1 MAVTEWKLGDRLLH
15 AGMPEWGIGE
25 VRSAETITHN
35 GQKAQRVTVRFDRV
49 GVKVL
54 STAFADLRP
63 ATGPALPPEAAENKD
78 PAAEA
83 MDRAQA
89 ESLLVQIPE
98 SASDPF
104 RPRKGRFETTLA
116 LYRFSPSGASL
127 LDWAA
132 AQTGLKDPLTRF
144 SRHELERAFDRFRVN
159 LDNHLKK
166 LAYELKK
173 EDPAGL
179 QQACAAAGPQAR
191 QALRRVDAIR

>member
-25 VRSAETITHN
+25 VRSTEAITHN
-35 GQKAQRVTVRFDRV
+35 GQRAQRVTVRFDRV

-63 ATGPALPPEAAENKD
+63 ASGPVMNPEPGENAD
-78 PAAEA
+78 PAAAA
-83 MDRAQA
+83 MDRAEA
-89 ESLLVQIPE
+89 EALLVQVPDN
-98 SASDPF
+98 ATDPF
-104 RPRKGRFETTLA
+104 RARKARFETTLG
-116 LYRFSPSGASL
+116 LYRFSASGGSL

-144 SRHELERAFDRFRVN
+144 SRHELERAFERFRVN

-179 QQACAAAGPQAR
+179 QQACAAAGPQAK
-191 QALRRVDAIR
+191 QALRRVDAGR

>member
-1 MAVTEWKLGDRLLH
+1 MAVSEWKLGDRLLH

-25 VRSAETITHN
+25 VRSAEAITHN

-63 ATGPALPPEAAENKD
+63 ATAASLAADVPENQD

-83 MDRAQA
+83 VDRAEA
-89 ESLLVQIPE
+89 ESRLVQIPDT
-98 SASDPF
+98 ATDPF
-104 RPRKGRFETTLA
+104 RSRKTRLEATLG

-179 QQACAAAGPQAR
+179 QKACAAAGPQAR
-191 QALRRVDAIR
+191 QALRRVDAGR

>member
-1 MAVTEWKLGDRLLH
+1 MTEWKLGDRLLH

-54 STAFADLRP
+54 STAFADLRA
-63 ATGPALPPEAAENKD
+63 ATGPVMAPEAAEGKD

-83 MDRAQA
+83 MDRAEA
-89 ESLLVQIPE
+89 ESRLVQIPD
-98 SASDPF
+98 AATDPF
-104 RPRKGRFETTLA
+104 RSRKNRFESTLG
-116 LYRFSPSGASL
+116 LYRFAPSGASL

-179 QQACAAAGPQAR
+179 VQACAAAGPQAK
-191 QALRRVDAIR
+191 QALKRVDAGR